1 MTPSLDGCSK
11 KAKEATSPHEVR
23 PTMLATNT
31 VFQHLGYNALAVTY
45 LEIFW
50 AYCYLQNKWS

>member
-50 AYCYLQNKWS
+50 